1 MDFLG
6 GPCDLSSNMILLFY
20 LLTILLKIKTVLN
33 ILVNE
38 PFSRYLDVL
47 HSTFSNDRQGL
58 QGYNSTILSGMLEV
72 L

>member
-6 GPCDLSSNMILLFY
+6 GPCDVTSNWILLFY
-20 LLTILLKIKTVLN
+20 LTILLKIKTISN

-58 QGYNSTILSGMLEV
+58 QGYNNTVLSKRPEV
-72 L
+72 M